1 MKSLPTSMV
10 PIAALVV
17 GSWFGSYLAF
27 PGKPFLS
34 VVNGAAILVLIHFIV
49 LSLRGLALSPNEQRT
64 TARLIA
70 PLVLFFGVVLWTA
83 LATDRP
89 LWELRKAFG
98 LVVGLA
104 TCLGFALA
112 ARSRGERLINLITL
126 GLWGCTLALGAF
138 EAWTRTHLPNSRSA
152 TDPSLAGIPTGFFW
166 NPNDLATAMMLVL
179 PFLWIYNLE
188 RGRIWVTRFL
198 VVGTAALLTIIA
210 SRGALLA
217 WVVTLG
223 LVFITGKLTLK
234 RMALAGF
241 VVGLTLVALP
251 ATIELVQARIVYGRS
266 AQGASERFFTRMGTA
281 TTKRRS
287 KDGSLA
293 MRRLAVERTMTFL
306 DQRALGMGSHGADR
320 FLGQGANRR
329 VFNPHSLWLELALAW
344 GMPGL
349 ALFFAFWLGLVIEMV
364 SILRRKSN
372 DLDQRALA
380 RASLVGLFIFA
391 LVTNI
396 PSSVL
401 RGLHLVWFPLGI
413 AMLTALRQAQMKEQS
428 GHEARD
434 SAVDV

>member
-10 PIAALVV
+10 PVGTLVV
-17 GSWFGSYLAF
+17 GSWLGAYLAF

-49 LSLRGLALSPNEQRT
+49 LTLRGSGLNPDEQRT
-64 TARLIA
+64 TARLMA

-112 ARSRGERLINLITL
+112 ARARGERLINLITL
-126 GLWGCTLALGAF
+126 GLWGCAIALGVF
-138 EAWTRTHLPNSRSA
+138 EAATRTHLTNSRSGSDA
-152 TDPSLAGIPTGFFW
+152 SLAGIPTAFFW
-166 NPNDLATAMMLVL
+166 NPNDLATALMLVL
-179 PFLWIYNLE
+179 PFLWIYNME
-188 RGRIWVTRFL
+188 RGRLWVTRL
-198 VVGTAALLTIIA
+198 VVIATALLLAVIA

-217 WVVTLG
+217 LVVTLG
-223 LVFITGKLTLK
+223 LVFMTGKLTLK
-234 RMALAGF
+234 RTALAGF

-251 ATIELVQARIVYGRS
+251 STIELVQSRIVYGRS
-266 AQGASERFFTRMGTA
+266 AEGASERFFTRMGTA
-281 TTKRRS
+281 TTKRRAR
-287 KDGSLA
+287 DGSLA
-293 MRRLAVERTMTFL
+293 MRRLAAERTMTFL
-306 DQRALGMGSHGADR
+306 DQRAIGMGSHGADR
-320 FLGQGANRR
+320 FLGQSANRR
-329 VFNPHSLWLELALAW
+329 VFNPHSLWLELTLAW
-344 GMPGL
+344 GIPGL

-364 SILRRKSN
+364 SILRRKTI
-372 DLDQRALA
+372 DRDQRALA
-380 RASLVGLFIFA
+380 RASLVGLFVFA

-413 AMLTALRQAQMKEQS
+413 AMLTALRQPGAEQS
-428 GHEARD
+428 GHEAQD
-434 SAVDV
+434 SAADG